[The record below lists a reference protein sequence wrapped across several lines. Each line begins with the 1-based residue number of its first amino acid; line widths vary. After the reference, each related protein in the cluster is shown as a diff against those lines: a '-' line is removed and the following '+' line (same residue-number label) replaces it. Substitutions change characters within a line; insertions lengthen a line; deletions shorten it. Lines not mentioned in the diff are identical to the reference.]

1 MRAVLL
7 PFGLV
12 MVALLVSAYRPH
24 VCVLETNTWGFFGHK
39 KINELA
45 IYTLP
50 EELFGFYKSN
60 MDFLID
66 HSVDPDKR
74 RYSVKGEAECHYIDM
89 DRYIDA
95 DHRDPFA
102 QVPRRWDEAVAK
114 FSEDSL
120 RAHGIVPWHI
130 YLVQQRL
137 TAAFRNEDINRI
149 LRLSAE
155 MGHYIGDAHVPL
167 HTTSNYNGQKTGQR
181 GIHGFWE
188 SRIPELYFN
197 DYDFFLGKANYV
209 KAPQNFIWDRIEE
222 SFAAVDSVLSYERNL
237 TASFGE
243 EKKYS
248 YETRGQV
255 TMKVYSQEFSRA
267 YSSMLDGQIE
277 RRMKSAVISIGSF
290 WYTAW
295 IDAGQPDL
303 SRFGTGLPTEDVD
316 SLGVDVDKSET
327 RLKIR
332 DHDN

>member
-1 MRAVLL
+1 MRAALL
-7 PFGLV
+7 PSLLV
-12 MVALLVSAYRPH
+12 TSALLLSAYRPH

-50 EELFGFYKSN
+50 EELFGFYKAN
-60 MDFLID
+60 MDYLID

-74 RYSVKGEAECHYIDM
+74 RYSVKGEAECHYIDL
-89 DRYIDA
+89 DRYITA
-95 DHRDPFA
+95 EQPNPFA
-102 QVPRRWDEAVAK
+102 NVPRRWDDAVAK
-114 FSEDSL
+114 FSEDTL
-120 RAHGIVPWHI
+120 RAHGIVPWNV

-137 TAAFRNEDINRI
+137 TTAFRNEDINRI

-222 SFAAVDSVLSYERNL
+222 SFAAVDSVLSFERNL

-255 TMKVYSQEFSRA
+255 TMKVYSEEFSRA

-277 RRMKSAVISIGSF
+277 RRMKSAVIAIGSF

-303 SRFGTGLPTEDVD
+303 SRFGTGLPTEDAD
-316 SLGVDVDKSET
+316 SLGVDVDKTET

-332 DHDN
+332 EHDN

>member
-1 MRAVLL
+1 MRAALL
-7 PFGLV
+7 PFLLV
-12 MVALLVSAYRPH
+12 TSALLLSAYRPH

-50 EELFGFYKSN
+50 EELFGFYKAN
-60 MDFLID
+60 MDYLID

-74 RYSVKGEAECHYIDM
+74 RYSVKGEAECHYIDL
-89 DRYIDA
+89 DRYITA
-95 DHRDPFA
+95 EQPNPFA
-102 QVPRRWDEAVAK
+102 NVPRRWDDAVAK
-114 FSEDSL
+114 FSEDTL
-120 RAHGIVPWHI
+120 RAHGIVPWNV

-137 TAAFRNEDINRI
+137 TTAFRNEDINRI

-222 SFAAVDSVLSYERNL
+222 SFAAVDSVLSFERNL

-255 TMKVYSQEFSRA
+255 TMKVYSEEFSRA

-277 RRMKSAVISIGSF
+277 RRMKSAVIAIGSF

-303 SRFGTGLPTEDVD
+303 SRFGTGLPTEDAD
-316 SLGVDVDKSET
+316 SLGVDVDKTET

-332 DHDN
+332 EHDN